1 MVPVFFFPR
10 GGEGCVFRFHFHA
23 SLSQVTESLPASWIW
38 WMCHQGW
45 QEGKRQSAR
54 FLRRHGRPVAIS
66 PDYMSVKYAIFQ
78 ELFRAVGIFV
88 LALSV
93 PEIAQHN
100 NQTVF
105 GPPRPSGWDFA
116 RSDQCI
122 LTSIKRRFWDTLN
135 FASSP
140 IQSWDIVTNTFQKNL
155 ANFWRICY

>member
-1 MVPVFFFPR
+1 MVFLRASFLVLRSSPFWHKWYKGPFFFSPR

-23 SLSQVTESLPASWIW
+23 SLSQVTESLSASWIW

-54 FLRRHGRPVAIS
+54 FLRRHRRPVAIS

-105 GPPRPSGWDFA
+105 WPPRMGFCQIWSVHFNEHKTTVLGHFKF
-116 RSDQCI
+116 C
-122 LTSIKRRFWDTLN
+122 F
-135 FASSP
+135 
-140 IQSWDIVTNTFQKNL
+140 
-155 ANFWRICY
+155 